1 MAVFFVRFVTYF
13 ILAKKAV
20 LILFIH
26 LENNKDKYDVKDF
39 IRKGLP

>member
-1 MAVFFVRFVTYF
+1 MAVFFVRFDTYF